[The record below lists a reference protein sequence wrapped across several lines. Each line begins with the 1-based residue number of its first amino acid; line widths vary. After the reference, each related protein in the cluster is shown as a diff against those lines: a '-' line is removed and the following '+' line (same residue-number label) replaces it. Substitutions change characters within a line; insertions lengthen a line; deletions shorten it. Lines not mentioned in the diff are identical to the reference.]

1 MIYIQYV
8 EGLAQRGYA
17 DLIEAEVAA
26 SFQRQYPEKF
36 HPPRSKR
43 SVEDFSLRDETGDH
57 WYDVK
62 SFDVNADFSM
72 PNLISVDRLKKILKD
87 PLQTLSYISVY
98 YSVDHDK
105 KVVDISNKLMYNVTM
120 IDHSALA
127 IQNLGLGIL
136 QLKNAKNSIP
146 RFDGGEKEWESK
158 FDKMC
163 YDFYGK
169 QTRKFAMLQEKYA

>member
-1 MIYIQYV
+1 MYIPYV
-8 EGLAQRGYA
+8 EGLGQRGYA
-17 DLIEAEVAA
+17 DLIEAEIAS
-26 SFQRQYPEKF
+26 SFQRQYPDTF
-36 HPPRSKR
+36 YPPRSKR

-98 YSVDHDK
+98 YSIDHDK
-105 KVVDISNKLMYNVTM
+105 KVVDIIDHLVYNVCM
-120 IDHSALA
+120 IDHSCLA

-136 QLKNAKNSIP
+136 QLKNAKDPIVTYDGDDWEKD
-146 RFDGGEKEWESK
+146 FDSMVLEFYTKQVKK
-158 FDKMC
+158 FTTLMEN
-163 YDFYGK
+163 Y
-169 QTRKFAMLQEKYA
+169 Q

>member
-1 MIYIQYV
+1 MVYIPYV

-26 SFQRQYPEKF
+26 SFQRQYPDTF

-72 PNLISVDRLKKILKD
+72 PNLISVDRLKKILND

-105 KVVDISNKLMYNVTM
+105 KVVDIIDHLVYNICM
-120 IDHSALA
+120 IDHSCLA

-136 QLKNAKNSIP
+136 QLKNAKDPIVTYDGDDWEKD
-146 RFDGGEKEWESK
+146 FDEMVVK
-158 FDKMC
+158 F
-163 YDFYGK
+163 YTK
-169 QTRKFAMLQEKYA
+169 QVKKFTTLMENYQ